1 MRRCPLTAVVLS
13 VSALFSGAAPALAAG
28 AAPTLLRQAITLEEA
43 TEQWR
48 DQKRVVLPLSFG
60 VESQDVDVNSTIRVR
75 VDTDQLQ
82 LALAGLAGAD
92 LSPHV
97 GILVRASEKL
107 RLGAEFLEA
116 SLADAKGLAELALA
130 GERESAEFRQLVQKD
145 QSRLNA
151 VFNGILLP
159 YYAELAASP
168 EPRYRER
175 AAASRARVSALLIRP
190 SARLPLAAALLEEV
204 QWLLGELE
212 RAGVEEQQSPRAAAL
227 LLAAY
232 QIRNGQEVELPLPN
246 YNRLPVGPAVPF
258 DKLNLVPS
266 PEQAQELAALQKEA
280 TAWSQILNQLRSGG
294 AEVEQLARRLLAA
307 RGIDVAP
314 LESATRAV
322 RGQIGQ
328 LQAADWTQVGEQL
341 QERLDQEL
349 QGQLS
354 AAERQA
360 LEALRPRL
368 TALRDDARA
377 VRGGVAGL
385 AGQLEVLGPRL
396 QEGAALSGNP
406 LAALQTLL
414 SVAATVADA
423 VSGVEGVLANLQG
436 AVAATVRDAEK
447 LRGDLAPLKTGIA
460 ALPQQLRDRFQ
471 AILTATAESRLA
483 GLVTALQELQR
494 QGGDLLA
501 KLRDLV
507 PGERTVLALT
517 AAADLPPPASSL
529 RVPVG
534 EAQNTWIDLQTVHP
548 RSENDGVVLRA
559 WLYPLDD
566 FDDGTGTVRLA
577 EGQPLDQVAQSFR
590 LLRCGWF
597 GSYGAGVT
605 YLQAASRLAGQDE
618 KTSGFTP
625 QVSWLLRHR
634 PWRTGTLAAGE
645 PARIRSRRS
654 DWVAFGFHTVA
665 VDLDN
670 DNQQELGL
678 GVTVSF
684 FKDFLQLGAGV
695 DLSLDR
701 ERYYFIGIKLLEMAR
716 NVGIQQKPAGGN
728 SSPGG

>member
-1 MRRCPLTAVVLS
+1 MSHRHPAVFALALALLS
-13 VSALFSGAAPALAAG
+13 AWVPPALAAE
-28 AAPTLLRQAITLEEA
+28 AAPTLLRRGITLEEA
-43 TEQWR
+43 TEQWK

-60 VESQDVDVNSTIRVR
+60 VESQDVDVNSTIRIR
-75 VDTDQLQ
+75 VDADQLQ
-82 LALAGLAGAD
+82 LALADLAGAD
-92 LSPHV
+92 LSPQV
-97 GILVRASEKL
+97 GSLVRASEKL

-116 SLADAKGLAELALA
+116 SLADAKGLAELSLA
-130 GERESAEFRQLVQKD
+130 GERESAEFRQLAQKD
-145 QSRLNA
+145 QSRLNKI
-151 VFNGILLP
+151 FNDILLP

-175 AAASRARVSALLIRP
+175 AAASRATASDILINKP
-190 SARLPLAAALLEEV
+190 AARLHLAAALLEEV
-204 QWLLGELE
+204 DWLLGELE
-212 RAGVEEQQSPRAAAL
+212 QAGVEERQSPRAAAL
-227 LLAAY
+227 LLAAF
-232 QIRNGQEVELPLPN
+232 QVRNGQEVELPLPN

-266 PEQAQELAALQKEA
+266 PEQAQELAALQKET
-280 TAWSQILNQLRSGG
+280 TAWSQVLNQLRSGG
-294 AEVEQLARRLLAA
+294 VEVEQLARRLLAA
-307 RGIDVAP
+307 RGIDVAA
-314 LESATRAV
+314 LESAARAV
-322 RGQIGQ
+322 RDQIGQ
-328 LQAADWTQVGEQL
+328 LQAADWTQVGDQL

-385 AGQLEVLGPRL
+385 AGQLQVLGPRL

-414 SVAATVADA
+414 SVAATVADT

-447 LRGDLAPLKTGIA
+447 LRSDLQPLKTGIA

-507 PGERTVLALT
+507 PAERSVLALT

-529 RVPVG
+529 RIPVG
-534 EAQNTWIDLQTVHP
+534 EAQNTWIDLQTVNP

-625 QVSWLLRHR
+625 QISWLLRHR
-634 PWRTGTLAAGE
+634 PWRSGTLAAGE
-645 PARIRSRRS
+645 PARVRSRRS

-716 NVGIQQKPAGGN
+716 NVGIQQKPAASGP
-728 SSPGG
+728 PGG